1 MPIGFLTTTERERL
15 SRFPAQ
21 IPDEDL
27 RVFFLLSDADQTAIN
42 KQREAHTRLGFAMQ
56 LCALRYL
63 GFAPDALSTA
73 PWDAVVYVAQQLAV
87 SPDALAVYGRRIPT
101 RTLHLQQVQA
111 HLGFRPA
118 TPLDLYALQIWLVE
132 RALEH
137 DKPTLLL
144 QLACDKIGR
153 AHV

>member
-87 SPDALAVYGRRIPT
+87 SPDALAVY
-101 RTLHLQQVQA
+101 
-111 HLGFRPA
+111 
-118 TPLDLYALQIWLVE
+118 E
-132 RALEH
+132 
-137 DKPTLLL
+137 
-144 QLACDKIGR
+144 IGR
-153 AHV
+153 ASCRES

>member
-15 SRFPAQ
+15 NRFPAQ

-63 GFAPDALSTA
+63 GFAIIIGKPLAMVFL
-73 PWDAVVYVAQQLAV
+73 VAQRVFA
-87 SPDALAVYGRRIPT
+87 
-101 RTLHLQQVQA
+101 
-111 HLGFRPA
+111 
-118 TPLDLYALQIWLVE
+118 
-132 RALEH
+132 
-137 DKPTLLL
+137 
-144 QLACDKIGR
+144 
-153 AHV
+153 